1 MSILKQ
7 RLLAVCLLALG
18 AMAPGAAQN
27 APEIDVLQVRDNVY
41 MLVGAGG
48 NMLVQVGEQGVLVVD
63 AKSAE
68 AAPVVMAAISELT
81 DKPII
86 RWLINTH
93 LHADHMAGNEALL
106 KLGTAP
112 SRALA
117 PRVVAHENVLNR
129 LANPPEGQ
137 ELRVSEASSINDAY
151 FGDFKD
157 FHFNGE
163 AVFVYYEPN
172 AHTDGD
178 SLVLLRGSDVIAA
191 GDLFRPEAYPII
203 DLGNGGNVQGLIE
216 ALNDILDL
224 AVPALYQ
231 EGGTY
236 IVPGHGRLC
245 DEADVVEYRDMVTI
259 VRDRVQDMINRGMS
273 LEEVQA
279 ARPTRDYDTRYGT
292 DTGFWTTQ
300 DFVAAVYN
308 SLKTGNAGGNE

>member
-1 MSILKQ
+1 MKTI
-7 RLLAVCLLALG
+7 RNRFLAVCLLTLA
-18 AMAPGAAQN
+18 AVTPGAAQG
-27 APEIDVLQVRDNVY
+27 APEIDVLHVRDNVY

-48 NMLVQVGEQGVLVVD
+48 NMLVQVGDQGVLLVD

-81 DKPII
+81 DTPII

-93 LHADHMAGNEALL
+93 LHADHTAGDEALL

-129 LANPPEGQ
+129 LVNPPEGQ
-137 ELRVSEASSINDAY
+137 EIRVSEAASINDPY

-259 VRDRVQDMINRGMS
+259 VRDRVQDMIDRGMS

-279 ARPTRDYDTRYGT
+279 ARPTRDYDPRYGT

-308 SLKTGNAGGNE
+308 SLAAGN